1 MLDFSAW
8 REQDP
13 ELAAY
18 TGEKI
23 WLWRCKA
30 CGFAQPDRI
39 PALPRFFERMYD
51 QRWSPEWVAQEFDS
65 TYKDLIFQR
74 ILETLGDRVRSTPRT
89 LLDVGCHAGRFLQL
103 ASDAGW
109 RAEGTEINERTAAHA
124 AARTGVPVHRLSA
137 ERLPELGREFNAVT
151 LTDVLEHIPEP
162 VTLLSIVRRVV
173 TDAGWV
179 AIKVPCGPA
188 QLLKETWRAR
198 LSSGYRA
205 TLADN
210 LVHINHFSPRALR
223 TRARARG
230 LRRHHSGG
238 SRTRMS
244 AWRPRVGARQ
254 ARVVQRG
261 PPRARWRAHTD
272 RAAPAGV
279 RARHT
284 GFGASAQA
292 MTDFAP
298 SLSVVIPTF
307 NNEAVLRRCLTSWQ
321 LSAAACRRR
330 DHRDR
335 GRLP

>member
-1 MLDFSAW
+1 MVMHLGFHSTGPCWICGGRTRARFHQAILDFSAW

-30 CGFAQPDRI
+30 CGLAQPDRI

-103 ASDAGW
+103 ASEAGW

-124 AARTGVPVHRLSA
+124 AARTGLPVHRLSA
-137 ERLPELGREFNAVT
+137 ERLPELGRQFNAVT

-173 TDAGWV
+173 TDGGWV
-179 AIKVPCGPA
+179 AVKVPCGPA

-223 TRARARG
+223 AALERAGFDEITIEIAAPECPPGARASALVRLALYNAG
-230 LRRHHSGG
+230 RRVPGG
-238 SRTRMS
+238 VHTPIALHLQAFARAVTGPVPASRR
-244 AWRPRVGARQ
+244 
-254 ARVVQRG
+254 
-261 PPRARWRAHTD
+261 
-272 RAAPAGV
+272 
-279 RARHT
+279 
-284 GFGASAQA
+284 
-292 MTDFAP
+292 
-298 SLSVVIPTF
+298 
-307 NNEAVLRRCLTSWQ
+307 
-321 LSAAACRRR
+321 
-330 DHRDR
+330 
-335 GRLP
+335 